1 MVSSRKPLRLDVAA
15 GPSTRTRATSRETAA
30 DTPAETATLQGER
43 EEDGADSDAGS
54 SHGDPD
60 AEALGRESNDERE
73 IDAQV
78 RANLESENA
87 TLLKRV
93 KALEEHNQLLE
104 RIRQLQEEHNTIA
117 DRTRPSST
125 ASSQPSSRGPR
136 FDKHT
141 LEYRGKNTQEL
152 RQWIRSLEDD
162 HKTFPEI
169 FDSDRKRVYYASRAL
184 KPDTQAYKHWM
195 SKRDAEDLDSITWKA
210 FVDTMYDALGSKEA
224 RVAQAYYSHQ
234 EAKWDPKRWS
244 IVDFYRHLKSL
255 EDSFLAP
262 MEENYLYYQLWR
274 QVPEDFRER
283 LIGTNRPK
291 TRDEIVKA
299 IEQLETDRK
308 RDRSKSNAAIQ
319 SENKRFKPD
328 DKQRHANQE
337 KKHDGNTKHKGNDN
351 AGHPHDKSKEKE
363 KEKWCG
369 YCKTNTH
376 MEKVCFR
383 KNAKEK
389 EKEDSSDSRNRG
401 KNVRIAGVDNS
412 GKEKAPMTPPNHRRK
427 DQ

>member
-1 MVSSRKPLRLDVAA
+1 MVSSRKPSRLDTTTA
-15 GPSTRTRATSRETAA
+15 GPSTGTRAASKEMAA
-30 DTPAETATLQGER
+30 GTPAETATLQDGPD
-43 EEDGADSDAGS
+43 DGANSDAGS
-54 SHGDPD
+54 SHGEPA
-60 AEALGRESNDERE
+60 AEPPGRESRDETESKEALARSS
-73 IDAQV
+73 
-78 RANLESENA
+78 LESENA
-87 TLLKRV
+87 ALLRRV
-93 KALEEHNQLLE
+93 ETLEEHNQLLE

-117 DRTRPSST
+117 DRTRPLSF
-125 ASSQPSSRGPR
+125 ASSQPSKRGPR

-152 RQWIRSLEDD
+152 RQWIQSLEDD
-162 HKTFPEI
+162 HKTFPDV
-169 FDSDRKRVYYASRAL
+169 FDLDQKYVYYASRVL
-184 KPDTQAYKHWM
+184 KPDTQSYKHWM
-195 SKRDAEDLDSITWKA
+195 SKRDAEELENITWKT

-308 RDRSKSNAAIQ
+308 CDRLKSTAAIQ
-319 SENKRFKPD
+319 SENKRFKPE
-328 DKQRHANQE
+328 DKKHHANRDKKQE
-337 KKHDGNTKHKGNDN
+337 GNNTKQKGVTTQ
-351 AGHPHDKSKEKE
+351 GP
-363 KEKWCG
+363 
-369 YCKTNTH
+369 
-376 MEKVCFR
+376 R
-383 KNAKEK
+383 
-389 EKEDSSDSRNRG
+389 
-401 KNVRIAGVDNS
+401 
-412 GKEKAPMTPPNHRRK
+412 
-427 DQ
+427 

>member
-1 MVSSRKPLRLDVAA
+1 
-15 GPSTRTRATSRETAA
+15 
-30 DTPAETATLQGER
+30 
-43 EEDGADSDAGS
+43 
-54 SHGDPD
+54 
-60 AEALGRESNDERE
+60 
-73 IDAQV
+73 
-78 RANLESENA
+78 
-87 TLLKRV
+87 V
-93 KALEEHNQLLE
+93 KALEEHNQLLK

-141 LEYRGKNTQEL
+141 LEYKGKNTQEL

-169 FDSDRKRVYYASRAL
+169 FDLDRKRVYYASRAL

-195 SKRDAEDLDSITWKA
+195 SKRDAKDLDNITWKA

-262 MEENYLYYQLWR
+262 IEENYLYYQLWR

-308 RDRSKSNAAIQ
+308 RDCSKSNAAI
-319 SENKRFKPD
+319 
-328 DKQRHANQE
+328 
-337 KKHDGNTKHKGNDN
+337 
-351 AGHPHDKSKEKE
+351 
-363 KEKWCG
+363 
-369 YCKTNTH
+369 
-376 MEKVCFR
+376 
-383 KNAKEK
+383 
-389 EKEDSSDSRNRG
+389 
-401 KNVRIAGVDNS
+401 
-412 GKEKAPMTPPNHRRK
+412 
-427 DQ
+427 